1 MESNAPFI
9 VQFGATEQL
18 NELLQSTT
26 LGTNGANYQHMDTST
41 RILEIDNPLFL
52 SL

>member
-26 LGTNGANYQHMDTST
+26 LGTAQTISIWIHL
-41 RILEIDNPLFL
+41 LEF
-52 SL
+52 